1 VVLVTGRSAAQ
12 VPITKPTQKQK
23 YNSKQYNRKDQS
35 CKQTTKNK
43 YKEINIITEV
53 DLEGEEN
60 PKRQESKKSVQN
72 LF

>member
-1 VVLVTGRSAAQ
+1 MPV
-12 VPITKPTQKQK
+12 IKPTQKQK
-23 YNSKQYNRKDQS
+23 YNSKQKKIKHKRG
-35 CKQTTKNK
+35 KQTTKNK

-60 PKRQESKKSVQN
+60 PKLQESKKSVQN